1 MSGARCKRQP
11 AYLVVIIRRCL
22 RHAASLVV
30 ALAGLAGASVS
41 AQQAVTLQRF
51 DASSMAQII
60 KAHRG
65 KPFIVHAWGVTCA
78 PCIVE
83 LPRWAALMRDVGRAH
98 VVFVQVEAA
107 PDDRV
112 ERLLTRAGL
121 ARAEHWVLSPE
132 DSAEALRDQID
143 PQWQGELPHTVLMT
157 AEGQRAARL
166 DHTEPAALRAWLAGR
181 PGDVRPPVVAPA
193 PRRPIMP
200 VDSKAH

>member
-1 MSGARCKRQP
+1 MMRAVQVRRAFCL
-11 AYLVVIIRRCL
+11 ALVL
-22 RHAASLVV
+22 GGF
-30 ALAGLAGASVS
+30 AGVSVR

-83 LPRWAALMRDVGRAH
+83 LPRWAALLREAGGSQ

-107 PDDRV
+107 PNERV
-112 ERLLTRAGL
+112 ERVLARAGL
-121 ARAEHWVLSPE
+121 ARAEHWVLSPD
-132 DSAEALRDQID
+132 DSAEALHDQID
-143 PQWQGELPHTVLMT
+143 PQWLGELPHTVLMT

-166 DHTEPAALRAWLAGR
+166 DHMAPAALRAWLAGR
-181 PGDVRPPVVAPA
+181 SGDIRPPVVAPA
-193 PRRPIMP
+193 PRRHIMP